1 MVQKESL
8 MKHLASAFCLVAIL
22 STVGCATTAQVAPTP
37 LPAPVSSAAAKDSPI
52 TMANLD
58 QFLYRTDVVVVD
70 LRNIEDRFNSG
81 YITGTENIPF
91 FQYLDG
97 RMVVRGSVDGKAAS
111 WDVAQAQVNA
121 NFPVK
126 NFFNPSKAIVLF
138 CASGTRAAFIK
149 TLLDQQGYKTYN
161 AGGFKDYKGDY
172 KVLGDG
178 EYKLPAPAAH

>member
-1 MVQKESL
+1 MKNIALGLVLVGLISL
-8 MKHLASAFCLVAIL
+8 
-22 STVGCATTAQVAPTP
+22 TGCASLGA
-37 LPAPVSSAAAKDSPI
+37 PAPVAVPAPVASAAAKDSPI

-58 QFLYRTDVVVVD
+58 DYLGRPDVVVID

-81 YITGTENIPF
+81 YISGTEIIPF

-111 WDVAQAQVNA
+111 WDVALAQVNA
-121 NFPVK
+121 NFPLK
-126 NFFNPSKAIVLF
+126 NFFNPQKALVLF

-149 TLLDQQGYKTYN
+149 TLLDQQGYRTYN
-161 AGGFKDYKGDY
+161 AGGFKDYKGGS

-178 EYKLPAPAAH
+178 EYKLPAAAVH